1 MVTSKY
7 WPSPYSLSA
16 SVEFP
21 LLLNTQHHWYH
32 TLWNKLRDKRETST
46 QSFTI
51 NTMILPYNHPAIWL
65 GYYDWKIHFF
75 SSFCGSKFY
84 EIHIFIILSS
94 RIYMYNVLQNNLMS
108 HQLPVGLLFQFVRA
122 LHWYHR
128 GQGSLIPASLFFR
141 LSFCNCISCIRWFS
155 LHISSFWGSIKF
167 IDSSFQT
174 ARVKI
179 IQFKQWKLL

>member
-32 TLWNKLRDKRETST
+32 TLWNKLKDKRETST

-75 SSFCGSKFY
+75 FFILWFQVLWNSY
-84 EIHIFIILSS
+84 IHYFIFPDIHVQCTAKQFNESPCS
-94 RIYMYNVLQNNLMS
+94 
-108 HQLPVGLLFQFVRA
+108 QLACYFSLLEHCTGITEVRA
-122 LHWYHR
+122 H
-128 GQGSLIPASLFFR
+128 
-141 LSFCNCISCIRWFS
+141 
-155 LHISSFWGSIKF
+155 
-167 IDSSFQT
+167 
-174 ARVKI
+174 
-179 IQFKQWKLL
+179 